1 MGKRSNGEGSAFWH
15 EKRQRWIVQ
24 ALVPGTKR
32 VVSRTVKE
40 TNDPGPKGQ
49 AIAEKALI
57 RLVDKLTADGEPSAR
72 TINPSIREW
81 LNGWMDRQWHE
92 HGPQTARTRRSV
104 VSARIVP
111 IIGHIKMRSLTT
123 PQVRAMVAE
132 LVRGGYKPSTIK
144 TTLRVLSA
152 AMNDAKQDGVV
163 KVNPVSGVS
172 APHQPHID
180 RPVVTID
187 RRKAFYAAISDTRL
201 ETMYLFAL
209 ETGLRRGELQGLRWT
224 DVRLD
229 VPDVIVTTNIVRSK
243 GGGLQRDVIKGRRA
257 RAVPLTDAAVF
268 ILERQRVILDGWR
281 HRAAF
286 AWKENDLIWPGVMGG
301 LVNETDINRPYRE
314 ALKAAGLPAIRM
326 HDLRHSFATAV
337 IEETGNLR
345 LASELLGHSST
356 QVTGDIYTHVTPRMA
371 SLARD
376 ALNKRNRLA
385 DGLNQGGVASTV
397 ASKTEKRSK

>member
-1 MGKRSNGEGSAFWH
+1 MAKRANGEGSAFWH
-15 EKRQRWIVQ
+15 EKRGRWIVQ
-24 ALVPGTKR
+24 ALVPGTKK
-32 VVSRTVKE
+32 VVSRTVQE
-40 TNDPGPKGQ
+40 TTDPGPKGE

-57 RLVDKLTADGEPSAR
+57 RLVDKLAADGEP
-72 TINPSIREW
+72 TPQMQNPSLREW
-81 LNGWMDRQWHE
+81 LTGWADRQWHE
-92 HGPQTARTRRSV
+92 HGPQTARTRQSV
-104 VSARIVP
+104 VSSRIIP

-123 PQVRAMVAE
+123 PQVRAMVAQ
-132 LVRGGYKPSTIK
+132 LTNAGYAPSTIK

-152 AMNDAKQDGVV
+152 ALNDAKADGII
-163 KVNPVSGVS
+163 KNSPVSGVS

-187 RRKAFYAAISDTRL
+187 KRKAFYAAISGTRL

-209 ETGLRRGELQGLRWT
+209 ETGLRRGELQGLRWA

-229 VPDVIVTTNIVRSK
+229 VPDVIVTTNIVRAK

-268 ILERQRVILDGWR
+268 VLERQQVILDGWR
-281 HRAAF
+281 RNTAV
-286 AWKENDLIWPGVMGG
+286 WLENDLIWPAPMGG
-301 LVNETDINRPYRE
+301 FVPESDINTPYRE
-314 ALKAAGLPAIRM
+314 ALQKAGLPPIRL

-356 QVTGDIYTHVTPRMA
+356 TVTGDIYTHVTPRMA
-371 SLARD
+371 SAARE

-385 DGLNQGGVASTV
+385 DGLNQGDVASTV
-397 ASKTEKRSK
+397 ASNRGKKAT